1 MNFNKLPNFFIIGAA
16 KCGTTTLFDVLRQH
30 PQVIFASRKEP
41 NFFSD
46 DDQYLKGIEW
56 YSETYFKDAEVY
68 PFRGDASTQY
78 LLNSEMAAS
87 RIKKVYGNR
96 EIKFIAIFR
105 DPVQRAYSGYW
116 QWVRSGKEHLPFA
129 VALLA
134 EILKQSSLSSGLDR
148 YYLRAGRY
156 ATNLRPFLCRFPR
169 EYFMYLLLDDL
180 KSDFSGTIMLLSDFL
195 DLHSGFAFKQIIS
208 NPASLPRSRRLQH
221 LLRQPS
227 GLPKRVLKPIINKIP
242 HSWRMNIKKHIL
254 KANLRRYEYPSIDPD
269 IAQELRNYFLD
280 EFKQLEAIIGRDLS
294 HWYSS

>member
-1 MNFNKLPNFFIIGAA
+1 
-16 KCGTTTLFDVLRQH
+16 
-30 PQVIFASRKEP
+30 
-41 NFFSD
+41 
-46 DDQYLKGIEW
+46 
-56 YSETYFKDAEVY
+56 
-68 PFRGDASTQY
+68 
-78 LLNSEMAAS
+78 
-87 RIKKVYGNR
+87 
-96 EIKFIAIFR
+96 
-105 DPVQRAYSGYW
+105 
-116 QWVRSGKEHLPFA
+116 
-129 VALLA
+129 
-134 EILKQSSLSSGLDR
+134 
-148 YYLRAGRY
+148 
-156 ATNLRPFLCRFPR
+156 
-169 EYFMYLLLDDL
+169 MYLLLDDL